1 MTECTPLNNSKT
13 TPKMTRQ
20 EMVCLVWAGVSLAMG
35 LACVGM
41 NLRQAWQERKRASAQ
56 PVARPMIEFMRSR

>member
-20 EMVCLVWAGVSLAMG
+20 EMIYLVLAGISLAMG

-56 PVARPMIEFMRSR
+56 PIARPMLDLNRSR